1 MIDLTDDELLVL
13 FECFHRVCETGRI
26 AASHHAEVVVIDK
39 IAGQLERGLTEPFDP
54 SYPQSLA
61 SARSRVLSAYRQR
74 MGGHGWVEAVP
85 LDQS

>member
-13 FECFHRVCETGRI
+13 FECVHRMCETSRV

-54 SYPQSLA
+54 DYAQKLA
-61 SARSRVLSAYRQR
+61 SARSRILAGYQERV
-74 MGGHGWVEAVP
+74 GHHNWIEAVS
-85 LDQS
+85 LEQS